1 MKKSERHL
9 IKRDELMTVFERSTL
24 YVEEHTR
31 TVALVAG
38 GVVLLVIGGL
48 AVRSWMATSEEEAS
62 FLLGQIVQTYRAPV
76 AASLESLQQAVPG
89 TKTYTTTEERDQR
102 LLELTYEVLTR
113 YGSSRAAPKALYYRG
128 LALPGLK
135 KPDEAAKS
143 LHDLVTRYPDDFLA
157 PMARFQLGRVREQEG
172 NAAEALIQYQALAED
187 AQGIFPKEEGLMGV
201 ARCQEALGRKDDA
214 IKTYRKIVSEFPDSD
229 YQFEAR
235 KKIEDLS

>member
-24 YVEEHTR
+24 YVEEHAR
-31 TVALVAG
+31 TVALAAG
-38 GVVLLVIGGL
+38 GVVLLVIGAL

-89 TKTYTTTEERDQR
+89 SKTYTTTEERDQR
-102 LLELTYEVLTR
+102 LLELTDEVLSR
-113 YGSSRAAPKALYYRG
+113 YGSSHAAPKALYYRG
-128 LALPGLK
+128 LALSGLK

-214 IKTYRKIVSEFPDSD
+214 IKTYRKIVSEFPESD

>member
-9 IKRDELMTVFERSTL
+9 IKRDELMTVFERMTF
-24 YVEEHTR
+24 YVEHNVR
-31 TVALVAG
+31 TVAIVAG
-38 GVVLLVIGGL
+38 GVVLLAIGGL
-48 AVRSWMATSEEEAS
+48 AVRSWMTTSEEEAS

-89 TKTYTTTEERDQR
+89 TKTFTTTEERDQR
-102 LLELTYEVLTR
+102 LLDLSDQVLSR

-128 LALPGLK
+128 LALTGLK
-135 KPDEAAKS
+135 KPEDAAKA
-143 LHDLVTRYPDDFLA
+143 LQDLVTRYPDDFLA
-157 PMARFQLGRVREQEG
+157 PMARFQLGRVKEQAG
-172 NAAEALIQYQALAED
+172 NAAEALALYQTLAED

-214 IKTYRKIVSEFPDSD
+214 LKTYRKVVSDFPDSD

-235 KKIEDLS
+235 KKIDDLS

>member
-9 IKRDELMTVFERSTL
+9 MKRDELMTVFERSTL
-24 YVEEHTR
+24 YVEEHAR

-38 GVVLLVIGGL
+38 GVALLAIGGL

-102 LLELTYEVLTR
+102 LLELSGEVLSR
-113 YGSSRAAPKALYYRG
+113 YGSSHAAPKALYYRG
-128 LALPGLK
+128 LALTGLK

-143 LHDLVTRYPDDFLA
+143 LQDLVTRYPDDFLA